1 MDFRFFGSGKSHL
14 LKMLSHILG
23 EVPAELVDKGN
34 KPTMSREQ
42 IVHAFMGKAE
52 AQETRCLQVS
62 LKRL

>member
-1 MDFRFFGSGKSHL
+1 M
-14 LKMLSHILG
+14 KMLSHILG

-52 AQETRCLQVS
+52 SQDDQMLQVS
-62 LKRL
+62 LKKL